1 MTLPAGIRKVYNYF
15 YKKKSLGGSSV
26 PTPTQIKEYF
36 ESRGFDLDS
45 ITDEQFNQAINHF
58 SSCELSIIQQDD
70 DNDGVGV
77 SVSEK
82 EASRREAV
90 ATLLPNGDAKS
101 EQACDVEKP
110 NKLAITPTSKSELVS
125 SAAQSLGIV
134 LNTQEISEIANNVK
148 SSSEE
153 LDDSLDEIKSAIVAF
168 IKYKASLNSQKISQ
182 IVKDINQIAASEFHH
197 NSQELTDGLQG
208 INQQL
213 QQQSSDF
220 KSQVKSALA
229 ALAIPSKAG

>member
-1 MTLPAGIRKVYNYF
+1 MNKILTKIQSRLNRRGIKVSLGDIREKYLTAVLDYDNPTEDELSDVVDYFVRLTTLPVPIGLEPTSAQIETVEIPENETDNYN
-15 YKKKSLGGSSV
+15 
-26 PTPTQIKEYF
+26 
-36 ESRGFDLDS
+36 
-45 ITDEQFNQAINHF
+45 
-58 SSCELSIIQQDD
+58 QQ
-70 DNDGVGV
+70 N
-77 SVSEK
+77 
-82 EASRREAV
+82 
-90 ATLLPNGDAKS
+90 
-101 EQACDVEKP
+101 
-110 NKLAITPTSKSELVS
+110 AITPASKSELVS

-168 IKYKASLNSQKISQ
+168 IKYKASLNSEKISQ
-182 IVKDINQIAASEFHH
+182 IVKDINQIAASEFNQ
-197 NSQELTDGLQG
+197 NSQELTDGLQS

-213 QQQSSDF
+213 QQQSTNF

>member
-1 MTLPAGIRKVYNYF
+1 MNKILTKIQSRLNRRGIKVSLGDIREKYLTAVLDYDNPTEDELSDVVDYFVRLTTLPVPIGLEPTSAQIETVEIPENETDNYN
-15 YKKKSLGGSSV
+15 
-26 PTPTQIKEYF
+26 
-36 ESRGFDLDS
+36 
-45 ITDEQFNQAINHF
+45 
-58 SSCELSIIQQDD
+58 QQ
-70 DNDGVGV
+70 N
-77 SVSEK
+77 
-82 EASRREAV
+82 
-90 ATLLPNGDAKS
+90 
-101 EQACDVEKP
+101 
-110 NKLAITPTSKSELVS
+110 AITPASKSELVS

-168 IKYKASLNSQKISQ
+168 IKYKASLNSEKISQ
-182 IVKDINQIAASEFHH
+182 IVKDINQIAASEFNQ
-197 NSQELTDGLQG
+197 NSQELTDGLQA

-213 QQQSSDF
+213 QQQSTNF

>member
-1 MTLPAGIRKVYNYF
+1 MNKILTKIQSRLNRRGIKVSLGDIREKYLTAVLDYDNPTEDELSDVVDYFVRLTTLPVPIGLEPTSAQIETVEIPENETDNYN
-15 YKKKSLGGSSV
+15 
-26 PTPTQIKEYF
+26 
-36 ESRGFDLDS
+36 
-45 ITDEQFNQAINHF
+45 
-58 SSCELSIIQQDD
+58 QQ
-70 DNDGVGV
+70 N
-77 SVSEK
+77 
-82 EASRREAV
+82 
-90 ATLLPNGDAKS
+90 
-101 EQACDVEKP
+101 
-110 NKLAITPTSKSELVS
+110 AITPASKSELVS

-168 IKYKASLNSQKISQ
+168 IKYKASLNSEKISQ
-182 IVKDINQIAASEFHH
+182 IVKDINQIAASEFNQ
-197 NSQELTDGLQG
+197 NSRELTDGLQS

-213 QQQSSDF
+213 QQQSTNF

>member
-1 MTLPAGIRKVYNYF
+1 MNKILTKIQSRLNRRGIKVSLGDIREKYLTAVLDYDNPTEDELSDVVDYFVRLTTLPVPIGLEPTSAQIETVEIPENETDNYN
-15 YKKKSLGGSSV
+15 
-26 PTPTQIKEYF
+26 
-36 ESRGFDLDS
+36 
-45 ITDEQFNQAINHF
+45 
-58 SSCELSIIQQDD
+58 QQ
-70 DNDGVGV
+70 N
-77 SVSEK
+77 
-82 EASRREAV
+82 
-90 ATLLPNGDAKS
+90 
-101 EQACDVEKP
+101 
-110 NKLAITPTSKSELVS
+110 AITPASKSELVS